1 MKWLPVLLVVA
12 GCSSG
17 PDPIIEVSSPEGPPP
32 LVEPTVSGG
41 VAPVMGSLVFR
52 PQAGTIGWR
61 FEVDVTGDGRP
72 DHDGILDRP
81 IAFHYRFDS
90 PGVHVVTTDLMGPDG
105 VESRAWPVVVS
116 DPSRLRTTRSIQ
128 LPIEPDAD
136 ITGIAATRTSEWIFV
151 SDHHNGLLYRIDA
164 TGMNYFGKLEL
175 ERSLSGLSVT
185 PSDTLLFA
193 IHQTDDISVISV
205 PRWRRVSYEWAGTG
219 GHHILA
225 IDDTFAYVTG
235 EFPILGRVNV
245 YTGERV
251 SQIVVNREL
260 FHFDVSPG
268 GEWVAVTFSGLPDPA
283 VVLARPVSLAFVDS
297 IAYPLDE
304 SIRPYH
310 LAFDGKGRL
319 YVSTI
324 NFAGRLE
331 SHLQTIDPA
340 RGEIVQDLILE
351 PGLGLSFCHGNPTA
365 RTRSGR
371 YIAFACSGAT
381 VIDTSIGLPIAMLD
395 EPIVAVAAHPSDEKF
410 YFARADGVVE
420 EVEVLGGSGEAAR

>member
-1 MKWLPVLLVVA
+1 MRRILALLVA
-12 GCSSG
+12 TACSSG
-17 PDPIIEVSSPEGPPP
+17 PDHIVEVSPPEGPPP

-41 VAPVMGSLVFR
+41 LGPVRGSLVFR
-52 PQAGTIGWR
+52 PQPGTIGWR
-61 FEVDVTGDGRP
+61 FEVDVTGDNRP
-72 DHDGILDRP
+72 DHEGILERP

-90 PGVHVVTTDLMGPDG
+90 PGVHVVTANLTGPQG
-105 VESRAWPVVVS
+105 ALPREWPIVVS
-116 DPSRLRTTRSIQ
+116 DPSLLRTTRAIQ

-136 ITGIAATRTSEWIFV
+136 ITGIAATGTSEWIFV
-151 SDHHNGLLYRIDA
+151 SDHRNGLLYRIDA
-164 TGMNYFGKLEL
+164 TDMHYFGTLEL

-193 IHQTDDISVISV
+193 IHQSDDISVISV
-205 PRWRRVSYEWAGTG
+205 PRWERMSYAWAGTG

-251 SQIVVNREL
+251 SQIYVNREL
-260 FHFDVSPG
+260 FHFDVSPAG
-268 GEWVAVTFSGLPDPA
+268 DLVAVTFSGFPDPA

-297 IAYPLDE
+297 IAYPLE
-304 SIRPYH
+304 EGLFPTH
-310 LAFDGKGRL
+310 VAFDGEGRL
-319 YVSTI
+319 YVS
-324 NFAGRLE
+324 ASRSLGRWE
-331 SHLQTIDPA
+331 PHLQTIDPA

-371 YIAFACSGAT
+371 YVAFACRGAT
-381 VIDTSIGLPIAMLD
+381 IIDTRIGLPVSMLD
-395 EPIVAVAAHPSDEKF
+395 EPIVAVAPHPSEEKF

-420 EVEVLGGSGEAAR
+420 EVEVIEREAGR